1 MRTMTALLILGALTA
16 TARAEPPDAR
26 AVVAGMK
33 SVLEPTR
40 PSIRKLTMRV
50 SGGGLGETSEVV
62 LGQARGT
69 VGTERRTLNVVLAPE
84 SLRGTAFLVQ
94 DDGAASDVQWLY
106 IPAIGRVRQL
116 VSPEAYSAFLNSDFT
131 YADLGFVDTGARYRL
146 LGTKTY
152 DGTRA
157 LEIEGLPK
165 QSWYYGRT
173 VTSVA
178 SDSGR
183 PLERKLYDPAKRL
196 WKVERW
202 GGTSAVDGVP
212 TVLRVSMEDLQA
224 KTRTDIDVSAVRYD
238 VPVPEA
244 LLEPAQ
250 LSKAASSPLWN
261 ELGG

>member
-106 IPAIGRVRQL
+106 IPAIGRVRRL

-165 QSWYYGRT
+165 ESWYYGRT

-202 GGTSAVDGVP
+202 GETSAVDGVP

-238 VPVPEA
+238 VPVPGA

-250 LSKAASSPLWN
+250 LSKAASSPLWK

>member
-1 MRTMTALLILGALTA
+1 MRTLTALLILGALTA
-16 TARAEPPDAR
+16 TARAEPSDAR

-50 SGGGLGETSEVV
+50 SGGESGETSEVV
-62 LGQARGT
+62 LGQAR
-69 VGTERRTLNVVLAPE
+69 TERRTLSVVLAPE

-94 DDGAASDVQWLY
+94 NDGAASDVQWLY
-106 IPAIGRVRQL
+106 IPAIGRVRRL

-238 VPVPEA
+238 VPVPGA

-250 LSKAASSPLWN
+250 LSKAASSPLWK